1 MARKERDVF
10 GIGTMM
16 FAALAMLFALGALIV
31 AGQSWS
37 RANDAKDGIAK
48 LAQNGALASQGIVKL
63 EEFQILPRPTLY
75 KAGTV
80 KLTVK
85 NVGTMTHEMVLFRAA
100 SVDALPKV
108 TVPGGERAVGD
119 VDEEAIPKADAM
131 GETGD
136 VKAGATVVKTFHL
149 TPGTYVM
156 ICNIDDKQPD
166 GTVVS
171 HFQRGMS
178 ATITAG

>member
-1 MARKERDVF
+1 L
-10 GIGTMM
+10 
-16 FAALAMLFALGALIV
+16 FAALAMMFGLGALIV

-37 RANDAKDGIAK
+37 RANDAKDAIA
-48 LAQNGALASQGIVKL
+48 AVARNGALAGQGTVTL

-80 KLTVK
+80 KLTVR
-85 NVGTMTHEMVLFRAA
+85 NVGSMTHEMVLLRAS

-108 TVPGGERAVGD
+108 TVAGGERAVGD
-119 VDEEAIPKADAM
+119 VDEEAIPEAAKM

-136 VKAGATVVKTFHL
+136 VKPGTSVVKTFHL
-149 TPGTYVM
+149 APGTYVM
-156 ICNIDDKQPD
+156 ICNIDDVQSD

-171 HFQRGMS
+171 HFQKGMA
-178 ATITAG
+178 ATINAM

>member
-1 MARKERDVF
+1 MARRERDVF
-10 GIGTMM
+10 GVGTMM
-16 FAALAMLFALGALIV
+16 FAALAMLFGLGALIV

-37 RANDAKDGIAK
+37 RANDAKDAV
-48 LAQNGALASQGIVKL
+48 AQVARNGALASQGTVTL
-63 EEFQILPRPTLY
+63 EEFQILPKPTLY

-85 NVGTMTHEMVLFRAA
+85 NVGSMTHEMVLLRAA
-100 SVDALPKV
+100 SPDALPKV
-108 TVPGGERAVGD
+108 TTPGGERAVGD
-119 VDEEAIPKADAM
+119 VDEEAVAKVDTM

-136 VKAGATVVKTFHL
+136 VKPGATVVKIYHL

-171 HFQRGMS
+171 HFQKGMS